1 VPAPEDELPETEELD
16 VLAEEDEEPA
26 EPSAADVD
34 ALGEADEDAEPEEDD
49 APDELDPTDETEEPG
64 EPDAELE
71 VEALDDT
78 DTDVDPDDIDD
89 DVDELDPT
97 DETEEPG
104 DPDPPDDT
112 DDVSAFE
119 LLPRDPLKE
128 LVEHDGRVLCDA
140 RSYQERWN
148 SIQIGFVDEPHY
160 AVESAGRLL
169 AEVLGEVAS
178 TFASKRKDL
187 ESQWRHDREISTEEL
202 RLAFRGYRA
211 FFQRV
216 IAL

>member
-1 VPAPEDELPETEELD
+1 MRIKDARTGKQVPAPEDELPETEELD

-64 EPDAELE
+64 EPDADEDE
-71 VEALDDT
+71 
-78 DTDVDPDDIDD
+78 DV
-89 DVDELDPT
+89 
-97 DETEEPG
+97 G
-104 DPDPPDDT
+104 
-112 DDVSAFE
+112 AFE
-119 LLPRDPLKE
+119 LLPRDTLKE
-128 LVEHDGRVLCDA
+128 LVEHDGPMLFDA

-187 ESQWRHDREISTEEL
+187 EGQWRHDHEVSTEEL

>member
-1 VPAPEDELPETEELD
+1 MRIKDARTGKQVPAPEDELPDTEELD
-16 VLAEEDEEPA
+16 VTDDATEDDTDDLAELEA
-26 EPSAADVD
+26 EVKAEADDDDNDAAD
-34 ALGEADEDAEPEEDD
+34 PPDD
-49 APDELDPTDETEEPG
+49 PDELDPTDETEEPG
-64 EPDAELE
+64 DAG
-71 VEALDDT
+71 DDA
-78 DTDVDPDDIDD
+78 
-89 DVDELDPT
+89 
-97 DETEEPG
+97 G
-104 DPDPPDDT
+104 
-112 DDVSAFE
+112 AFE
-119 LLPRDPLKE
+119 LVPPRDPLKE
-128 LVEHDGRVLCDA
+128 LVEHDGPLLFDA